1 MKVLENKIS
10 LVTGASRGI
19 GKGIA
24 IELGRCGSQVIGTA
38 TTEKGADLITQYL
51 QEAGIQGQGMV
62 LDVRDEAA
70 IEDCIAEISNA
81 YGAVDILV
89 NNAGITRDTLL
100 MRMKLEQWEEVYE
113 TNLRSVFLT
122 SKACL
127 RGMMKKRAGRIV
139 NISSVVGATGN
150 AGQTNYA
157 STKAGM
163 AGFTKSLAREVA
175 NRGITVNCVAPGFI
189 QTDMTDELTDEQK
202 QQIIAGI
209 PSGRLGEVEDI
220 AKAVKFLASEDSAYI
235 TGHTLHVN
243 GGLHM
248 E

>member
-1 MKVLENKIS
+1 MLDNKVT

-24 IELGRCGSQVIGTA
+24 IELGKSGARVIGTA
-38 TTEKGADLITQYL
+38 TSEQGAGKITDYM
-51 QEAGIQGQGMV
+51 QEAGIDGKGMV
-62 LDVRDEAA
+62 LDVRDSDSIDQCLSQINEEFGS
-70 IEDCIAEISNA
+70 I
-81 YGAVDILV
+81 DILV

-113 TNLRSVFLT
+113 TNLRSVFLL

-127 RGMMKKRAGRIV
+127 RGMMKSRSGRII
-139 NISSVVGATGN
+139 NISSVVGTTGN
-150 AGQTNYA
+150 PGQANYA
-157 STKAGM
+157 TTKAGM
-163 AGFTKSLAREVA
+163 VGFTKSLAREVA

-189 QTDMTDELTDEQK
+189 RTDMTDELTEEQK
-202 QQIIAGI
+202 EQILAGL
-209 PSGRLGEVEDI
+209 PMARLGEVEDI

-235 TGHTLHVN
+235 TGQTLHVN

>member
-1 MKVLENKIS
+1 MLDKKVI

-24 IELGRCGSQVIGTA
+24 VELGKHGSQVIGTA
-38 TTEKGADLITQYL
+38 TSEQGANNITEYMK
-51 QEAGIQGQGMV
+51 QEGIDGQGMV
-62 LDVRDEAA
+62 LDVRSSDSIDQCISA
-70 IEDCIAEISNA
+70 INEKFGTI
-81 YGAVDILV
+81 DILV

-113 TNLRSVFLT
+113 TNLRSVFLL

-127 RGMMKKRAGRIV
+127 RGMMKSRSGRII
-139 NISSVVGATGN
+139 NISSVVGTTGN
-150 AGQTNYA
+150 PGQANYA
-157 STKAGM
+157 TTKAGM

-175 NRGITVNCVAPGFI
+175 NRGVTVNCVAPGFI
-189 QTDMTDELTDEQK
+189 RTDMTDELTDEQK
-202 QQIIAGI
+202 QQVLAGV
-209 PSGRLGEVEDI
+209 PMGKLGEVEDI
-220 AKAVKFLASEDSAYI
+220 AKAVKYLASDDSAYV
-235 TGHTLHVN
+235 TGQTLHIN